1 MKKNHSPLSTLKWVI
16 LLMLALLAGGL
27 GFIYEILPGKVA
39 RSIAAKSLVRKALTE
54 TPKDYGLDHYEDVS
68 FTTSD
73 GITLSG
79 WWIPVPAS
87 QKPLGTVLLSHGVFK
102 NREQVLSRAAFLF
115 RLGYQTLLFD
125 QRGEGLSGNSP
136 VSGGLLEAG
145 DYLAAE
151 AYLDSRHALRK
162 PVVFFGFSLGAISAL
177 RAAVKAPE
185 VEAVIA
191 DSPLANIKSYV
202 SRRTMGGTFSSMPG
216 FLDRCLAAYDLITGL
231 TLTPGDLDLMPV
243 VGQLHETPVLYITGE
258 NDDLAKPEEV
268 RKLFENTSSH
278 HRRLV
283 YIPEAGH
290 EETYKKYPV
299 IYEKVV
305 TEFLTDLRNG
315 FPKPDD
321 GMGLPSGAGKKKGS
335 KAKHHSKHPKDPL
348 SDQN

>member
-1 MKKNHSPLSTLKWVI
+1 MKKLIPTLLKWAA
-16 LLMLALLAGGL
+16 LGFFFLLAVGL
-27 GFIYEILPGKVA
+27 IFIYEILPAKVA
-39 RSIAAKSLVRKALTE
+39 QSIAAKSQIHKPLTE
-54 TPKDYGLDHYEDVS
+54 TPKDYGLNQYKDVT

-73 GITLSG
+73 GITISG
-79 WWIPVPAS
+79 WWIPLTS
-87 QKPLGTVLLSHGVFK
+87 SKKPLGTVLLSHGVFK
-102 NREQVLSRAAFLF
+102 NREQVLSRAAFLS

-177 RAAVKAPE
+177 RAAIKAPE
-185 VEAVIA
+185 IDAVIA

-202 SRRTMGGTFSSMPG
+202 SRRTIGGTFSSMPG
-216 FLDRCLAAYDLITGL
+216 FLDRCLAAYDLVTGL
-231 TLTPGDLDLMPV
+231 NLNPEDLDLLPV
-243 VGQLHETPVLYITGE
+243 VGQLHEIPVLYITGE
-258 NDDLAKPEEV
+258 NDDLAKPDEV
-268 RKLFENTSSH
+268 RELFEHTASH
-278 HRRLV
+278 HRRLI

-305 TEFLTDLRNG
+305 TEFLKDLKNG

-321 GMGLPSGAGKKKGS
+321 GMGLSGGPEKKKVG
-335 KAKHHSKHPKDPL
+335 KAKDHSKHSKDHSADL
-348 SDQN
+348 N